1 MELLFAYA
9 TNVLLSW
16 GIYFVVGLCAVA
28 IVMAFESVAAESVA
42 VDSLE
47 ALRLKKRIYQ
57 VVGFWWLATF
67 LFCAFSPANTPKR
80 EHHDKV
86 ELNQKIETQNLTR
99 EAPQVVDRTRKP
111 EKTTEE
117 RKEDFKDLVKY

>member
-1 MELLFAYA
+1 MELLFAYV

-28 IVMAFESVAAESVA
+28 VVMAIESVAA
-42 VDSLE
+42 DSLE
-47 ALRLKKRIYQ
+47 ALGLKKRIYQ
-57 VVGFWWLATF
+57 VVGFWWLATL

-99 EAPQVVDRTRKP
+99 EAPQVVDRTLKP